1 MDRLRVERVSDLNFY
16 EAYNSLEVDAIVA
29 SQPAFTHEIFYP
41 KLNQEAYTHFY
52 SGSQVHLES
61 LLSPIYRRLL
71 RDREKSFLQKS
82 QLAEIVKGANCEK
95 TKKIDYPNLPCLFL
109 VKPYKS
115 ALKDIKA
122 DKVKSRLLAYSKL
135 RDKGLIEKDLSLF
148 QMSITNMPSLKHK
161 KEVLKTSEL
170 ITSELLNEG
179 EHELAKKFV
188 QKLEAKGFIDNKDM
202 IARLKMCDEAK
213 ALQGKLL
220 EALASQRSPASAVEG
235 VVKGQTPENQ
245 RGQALP

>member
-1 MDRLRVERVSDLNFY
+1 MKRV
-16 EAYNSLEVDAIVA
+16 
-29 SQPAFTHEIFYP
+29 
-41 KLNQEAYTHFY
+41 
-52 SGSQVHLES
+52 
-61 LLSPIYRRLL
+61 
-71 RDREKSFLQKS
+71 
-82 QLAEIVKGANCEK
+82 
-95 TKKIDYPNLPCLFL
+95 DYPNLPCLFL

-148 QMSITNMPSLKHK
+148 QMSIANMPSLKHK
-161 KEVLKTSEL
+161 EEFLKTSKL

-179 EHELAKKFV
+179 EHELAKKFI

-202 IARLKMCDEAK
+202 IARLKMCDETK

-220 EALASQRSPASAVEG
+220 EALASQRSPASAV
-235 VVKGQTPENQ
+235 KGQAPESPLGGLLDFEYK
-245 RGQALP
+245 RFRYALWLNHQSSVGF